1 MGGPSSEHEVS
12 LATGENV
19 LKNLDSRLFESI
31 KIKILRDGKVWMSG
45 RYAKLEKAVKSLDL
59 CFLATHGEFG
69 EDGRLQA
76 VLESYGVPY
85 TGSGVL
91 ASALAM
97 NKAKSRQLF
106 FANGLKTPKTLF
118 IKEGENFQS
127 QLKFFVSKLIKFPL
141 VVKPCSRGSSVGVSI
156 VKSKR
161 ALKKAI
167 HHAFKYDP
175 EVLIEEYI
183 EGREFTC
190 GVIEKKVNGSPHI
203 IALPVTEIIPNQ
215 GLDFFNYEAKYQKG
229 ASPHTHTSE
238 GFKTGPQ
245 SGNRSMSVG
254 ASQEI
259 TPAQLSEHLAKEV
272 KELAAKAHRILG
284 CKDYSSSDF
293 LVKNGKI
300 YILELDTLPGLTENS
315 LIPKALKTAGWS
327 IRKFLNNICFRNVKK
342 QEIQTA

>member
-1 MGGPSSEHEVS
+1 MSKRTNGFNSKIRVGVIMGGPSSEHEVS
-12 LATGENV
+12 LASGENIF
-19 LKNLDSRLFESI
+19 KNFDNRFFEPV
-31 KIKILRDGKVWMSG
+31 KIKILRDGKIWMAG

-76 VLESYGVPY
+76 ILESYGVPY

-106 FANGLKTPKTLF
+106 SANGLKTPKTLLV
-118 IKEGENFQS
+118 KEGENFQS
-127 QLKFFVSKLIKFPL
+127 QLKFFVSKLTKFPL

-161 ALKKAI
+161 TLKKAI
-167 HHAFKYDP
+167 PAAFKYDP

-183 EGREFTC
+183 DGREFTC
-190 GVIEKKVNGSPHI
+190 GVIEKKVNGSSHI

-215 GLDFFNYEAKYQKG
+215 EHDFFSYEAKYK
-229 ASPHTHTSE
+229 E
-238 GFKTGPQ
+238 
-245 SGNRSMSVG
+245 G

-259 TPAQLSEHLAKEV
+259 TPAQISDHLAEEIR
-272 KELAAKAHRILG
+272 ELAVKAHRILS
-284 CKDYSSSDF
+284 CKDYSRSDF

-300 YILELDTLPGLTENS
+300 YILELNTLPGLTENS
-315 LIPKALKTAGWS
+315 VVPKALKAAGWS
-327 IRKFLNNICFRNVKK
+327 IKKFLSNICFRCVNHSELVQK
-342 QEIQTA
+342 A